1 MEIKAPAAERKQA
14 ALWDNTFYWFVSIAV
29 FQRFSL
35 RPAWS
40 RCPRFASVL
49 WTPA

>member
-1 MEIKAPAAERKQA
+1 MEIKAPAAEQKQA

-29 FQRFSL
+29 FSRFSP

-40 RCPRFASVL
+40 REPTFRVRSLDA
-49 WTPA
+49 